1 MMRVTVER
9 NGAAGVLSSL
19 FGERASK
26 LNELPNNGFSEDQTN
41 EVIRKI
47 SPE

>member
-1 MMRVTVER
+1 
-9 NGAAGVLSSL
+9 L